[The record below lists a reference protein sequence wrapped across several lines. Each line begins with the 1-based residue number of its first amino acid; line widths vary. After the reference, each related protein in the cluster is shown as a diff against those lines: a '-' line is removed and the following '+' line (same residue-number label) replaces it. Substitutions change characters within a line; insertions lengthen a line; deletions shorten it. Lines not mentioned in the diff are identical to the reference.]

1 MRRGRTRLGRR
12 QGAAALVV
20 AAVVM
25 AAAPAAGQ
33 TPARPGSW
41 VLDIRGATSPVP
53 TDATFYPAL
62 TSTIVPSRGFG
73 VDLGG
78 HVYLFDLG
86 PARIGFG
93 ANVMLVR
100 ASITAPSTA
109 EPGSAAGQHLTL
121 TMRVVVP
128 QISFNFGSRDGW
140 SYLSAGLG
148 TGVVNTETAVDS
160 PGELHS
166 GQLRTVNYG
175 GGARWFM
182 TPHLAFGVDLRAYQ
196 LAAGA
201 GTPRV
206 NVFAAGAG
214 LSIR

>member
-1 MRRGRTRLGRR
+1 VRA
-12 QGAAALVV
+12 AAALIV
-20 AAVVM
+20 AAAVM

-33 TPARPGSW
+33 APARPGPW
-41 VLDIRGATSPVP
+41 VLDIRGVTSAVP
-53 TDATFYPAL
+53 TDTTFYPTL

-73 VDLGG
+73 ADLGG
-78 HVYLFDLG
+78 HVYLFNLG
-86 PARIGFG
+86 PARVGFG
-93 ANVMLVR
+93 ANVMFVR
-100 ASITAPSTA
+100 ASVTAPSTT
-109 EPGSAAGQHLTL
+109 EPGSAAGQHVAL
-121 TMRVVVP
+121 TMRVVAP

-148 TGVVNTETAVDS
+148 SGVVNTETAVDS
-160 PGELHS
+160 PGKQHS

-182 TPHLAFGVDLRAYQ
+182 TPRLAFGVDLRAYQ
-196 LAAGA
+196 LAAGG

-206 NVFAAGAG
+206 SVFAAGAG